1 MTTIDEPETN
11 GTAPTAKTPRRKRA
25 RAATESVAPPP
36 EIIEIKPISSQLI
49 LVPVIGTSPLII
61 SKFSDKAKLQ
71 MLATQ
76 QNETVVRE
84 PRDPHR
90 EFEAAMYR
98 FAAQDQGGAGWGIPA
113 VSFKEATVGSARYY
127 KGISMKEVR
136 QYLFFRGVWSSIE
149 RKYLVR
155 ILPQEDLW
163 ANDPPIDPETG
174 EVTEFPRN
182 REDVVRLAGANH
194 SADLRYRP
202 EFIAWRANLFVTY
215 VQSCISRNS
224 VVNMINAGGMG
235 VGVGEWR
242 PERRGESGTYRV
254 PDDADIKVIA

>member
-1 MTTIDEPETN
+1 
-11 GTAPTAKTPRRKRA
+11 
-25 RAATESVAPPP
+25 
-36 EIIEIKPISSQLI
+36 
-49 LVPVIGTSPLII
+49 VPVLGTSPLIV
-61 SKFSDKAKLQ
+61 SKFSDKAKRQ

-84 PRDPHR
+84 PRAPKK

-98 FAAQDQGGAGWGIPA
+98 FAPQDQGGAGWGIPA
-113 VSFKEATVGSARYY
+113 VSFKESTVGSARYY

-136 QYLFFRGVWSSIE
+136 QYLFFRGTWSSIE
-149 RKYLVR
+149 KQYLVR
-155 ILPQEDLW
+155 ILPQDDLW
-163 ANDPPIDPETG
+163 ANDPPIDPETE
-174 EVTEFPRN
+174 EVYEFPRM
-182 REDVVRLAGANH
+182 REDVVRLAGASH

-202 EFIAWRANLFVTY
+202 EFIGWRANLFVTY

-242 PERRGESGTYRV
+242 PERRGEFGTYRV
-254 PDDADIKVIA
+254 PDDADIKIIAE